1 MDVEEIIINL
11 TIISQ
16 VERGNRL
23 MTRGSY
29 LNIEPRSIIPE
40 SIRRWNRQDN
50 RNETL
55 KRLNNVVNH
64 AILILPTNGF
74 QVKNYLQNSKQGII
88 NLKETYSTCNQTC
101 ARLDILLD
109 KINIALGEQE
119 PEKVDESIE

>member
-16 VERGNRL
+16 VEKGHRL

-40 SIRRWNRQDN
+40 SFRRWNRQDN

-74 QVKNYLQNSKQGII
+74 HVKNYLEKSKQGII

-109 KINIALGEQE
+109 KIRLAVGEE
-119 PEKVDESIE
+119 SEDELEI

>member
-29 LNIEPRSIIPE
+29 LNIEPHSIIPE

-109 KINIALGEQE
+109 KINIALGEQD
-119 PEKVDESIE
+119 PEKVGESIE

>member
-16 VERGNRL
+16 IEKGNRL

-29 LNIEPRSIIPE
+29 LNIEPKALVPE
-40 SIRRWNRQDN
+40 CIRRWNRQDN
-50 RNETL
+50 RDETI
-55 KRLNNVVNH
+55 KRINNVVNH
-64 AILILPTNGF
+64 AITMLATPKFN
-74 QVKNYLQNSKQGII
+74 VKCYLEKSKQGIL

-109 KINIALGEQE
+109 KINTALGI
-119 PEKVDESIE
+119 DEVM

>member
-29 LNIEPRSIIPE
+29 LNIEPRSIVPE

-74 QVKNYLQNSKQGII
+74 RVKNYLEKSKQGII

-109 KINIALGEQE
+109 KINIAIGEQE
-119 PEKVDESIE
+119 QVGETVEL

>member
-16 VERGNRL
+16 IERGNRL
-23 MTRGSY
+23 MTRGSF

-74 QVKNYLQNSKQGII
+74 HVKSYLENSKQGII

-109 KINIALGEQE
+109 KIKLAIGEQE
-119 PEKVDESIE
+119 PHEIETDI